1 MKFTMCVQAFSNI
14 NRIVKFHIDMKL
26 EDKHKLRPDNILTC
40 EFHSETNNTADET
53 QRNRSTSQQESE
65 LLKDAVV
72 ALMDLYPAQ
81 RTQDNESDEC
91 EVSETDK
98 EEYNTDDSLVKLDLS
113 YCSEDSSKL
122 DSLKSD
128 DDLDEEF
135 YNIERLL
142 HKHQLAVPEQEIY
155 IKIGLLLRFILKFC
169 CHLVIYKVYMLVRKL
184 NRITKKFQLLYIK
197 IFDLV
202 RYVLQI
208 TQFRK
213 EV

>member
-1 MKFTMCVQAFSNI
+1 
-14 NRIVKFHIDMKL
+14 MKL
-26 EDKHKLRPDNILTC
+26 KDKHKLRPDNILTR
-40 EFHSETNNTADET
+40 EFPLETNNTADET
-53 QRNRSTSQQESE
+53 QRDSTVTLNSQQESE

-142 HKHQLAVPEQEIY
+142 HKHQLALPDQEIY
-155 IKIGLLLRFILKFC
+155 HRDWL
-169 CHLVIYKVYMLVRKL
+169 
-184 NRITKKFQLLYIK
+184 
-197 IFDLV
+197 
-202 RYVLQI
+202 
-208 TQFRK
+208 
-213 EV
+213 